1 MKPLEIA
8 SLICGI
14 VVLLSGGAMWMI
26 FRKYPSADM
35 AHASGTEKVLK
46 CVVGV
51 TFLVACLLDF
61 AFALMM

>member
-1 MKPLEIA
+1 MKSLEIA

-14 VVLLSGGAMWMI
+14 VVLLSGVAMWLI
-26 FRKYPSADM
+26 FKKYPSADV
-35 AHASGTEKVLK
+35 AYASRTEKVLK

-61 AFALMM
+61 VFTLLM